1 MEILRERKL
10 EIINEY
16 LNTPELERSLTKLGK
31 KWGVKRQTIS
41 KWLYDAGIE
50 VINYQNRSRIDES
63 VFDIIDTE
71 EKAYWL
77 GFLYADGNISKHGN
91 RFEMNLSIQDLNHM
105 EKFKEFLKF
114 EGKIRIT
121 RHHSDKNNICN
132 ISIRN
137 AHMWTQLND
146 KGCIPAKS
154 FNIKF
159 PNESVLPKQL
169 IPHFI
174 RGYIDGDGWLYTSNN
189 NTFVGV
195 CSGSKDFILSIQTMF
210 GGNLSERYYAPS
222 GNYTFVLRWPQLKS
236 RMIARYL
243 YENASIY
250 LERKYLIYKEFC
262 RLEQECSK
270 MSSSKIGEGWN
281 VNPEVISDISQG
293 SETP

>member
-1 MEILRERKL
+1 MKILRERKL

-41 KWLYDAGIE
+41 KWLCDAGIE

-77 GFLYADGNISKHGN
+77 GFLYADGNVSKYGN

-121 RHHSDKNNICN
+121 RHHSNKNNICN

-137 AHMWTQLND
+137 AHMWKQLND
-146 KGCIPAKS
+146 KGCTPAKS
-154 FNIKF
+154 FTIKF
-159 PNESVLPKQL
+159 PNETVLPKQL

-174 RGYIDGDGWLYTSNN
+174 RGYIDGDGWLYISNN

-195 CSGSKDFILSIQTMF
+195 CSGSKDFILSIQTML

-236 RMIARYL
+236 RVIARYL

-262 RLEQECSK
+262 RLEQECPRIP
-270 MSSSKIGEGWN
+270 SSKIGEDWN
-281 VNPEVISDISQG
+281 VNPEVIS
-293 SETP
+293 